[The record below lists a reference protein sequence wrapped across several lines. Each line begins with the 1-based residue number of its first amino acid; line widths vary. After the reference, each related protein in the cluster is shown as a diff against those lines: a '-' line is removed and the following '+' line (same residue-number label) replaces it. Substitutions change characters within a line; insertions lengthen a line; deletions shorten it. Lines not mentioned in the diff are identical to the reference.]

1 MKKFTNATIYGDSDS
16 TEILVEDKQ
25 FEAVGSN
32 LGDADEVIDLE
43 GKLVLPPYVDLHLH
57 LDYIFSG
64 LGEGNANVSGTLH
77 AYR

>member
-1 MKKFTNATIYGDSDS
+1 MKKFINATIYGDSDS

-43 GKLVLPPYVDLHLH
+43 GKLVLPPYVDPHLH